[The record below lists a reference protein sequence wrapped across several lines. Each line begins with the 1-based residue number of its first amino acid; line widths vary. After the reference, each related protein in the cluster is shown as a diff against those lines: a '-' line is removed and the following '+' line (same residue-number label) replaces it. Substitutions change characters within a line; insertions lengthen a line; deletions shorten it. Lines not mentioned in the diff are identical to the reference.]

1 MPLQFR
7 FDQGY
12 GPQRRTYAFVAE
24 SPDDFPAAAREA
36 LWLFGAAPNGVV
48 RLCAPRLVRT
58 PEGASLFT
66 WAALDNGTLPA
77 VKWLAE
83 ERLAANAFGY
93 WAQALALLRTQ
104 RRGEDGG

>member
-7 FDQGY
+7 FEQGWA
-12 GPQRRTYAFVAE
+12 GQRKTFAFIAE
-24 SPDDFPAAAREA
+24 SPDDFAAAAREA

-66 WAALDNGTLPA
+66 WAALEGGTLPA

-83 ERLAANAFGY
+83 ERLVAHACRY